1 MSWRAHYH
9 QILEDIQ
16 PSKIYT
22 REFLTK
28 TVSQLIAPADLELLM
43 KLPTQKLTAEQRL
56 NLSKTWRFSHETL
69 RRAVAAGKLKP
80 LDDNHPDL
88 FRGEAIIRF
97 VNAEMKVAA

>member
-56 NLSKTWRFSHETL
+56 NLNKTWRFSHETL
-69 RRAVAAGKLKP
+69 RRAEKAGKLKS
-80 LDDNHPDL
+80 LDNNHPDL